1 MRGIPFRVI
10 PIQDRPF
17 NDLHLQSG
25 PLWPLRSL
33 WPLWPCW
40 PYGALGSLGSLTSGQ
55 AHQQTQKDECLSFHQ
70 RFTPRQKVGWVPV
83 AERDVTSGT
92 NKTPQNYTVKGNPV
106 SPPLANYGPR
116 GIHRLGQ

>member
-17 NDLHLQSG
+17 NDLHFQSG

-40 PYGALGSLGSLTSGQ
+40 PYGGPLGPSGPSQAAKLTSKLRKMS
-55 AHQQTQKDECLSFHQ
+55 ACLFISVLLL
-70 RFTPRQKVGWVPV
+70 VG
-83 AERDVTSGT
+83 
-92 NKTPQNYTVKGNPV
+92 
-106 SPPLANYGPR
+106 
-116 GIHRLGQ
+116 RLDGSRLPSAT